1 MKLHQKKC
9 VPCGGDIPP
18 FTREQID
25 EYLKFLLGWKVL
37 VNENKAFYLSRVYKF
52 TNFEK
57 SLGFINKVSIIA
69 EEEGHHPDLKFGWGY
84 AEVIIF
90 THAING
96 LSLSDFILASKIDMI
111 SV

>member
-1 MKLHQKKC
+1 MNLYEKKC
-9 VPCGGDIPP
+9 IPCRGDIPP
-18 FTREQID
+18 FSREQID
-25 EYLKFLLGWKVL
+25 EYLKYLADWKAL
-37 VNENKAFYLSRVYKF
+37 VNEKKAFYLFRTYKF
-52 TNFEK
+52 SDFEK
-57 SLGFINKVSIIA
+57 SLSFINKVSNIA

-84 AEVIIF
+84 AEIIIF

>member
-1 MKLHQKKC
+1 MKLYEKKC
-9 VPCGGDIPP
+9 VPCRGDIPP
-18 FTREQID
+18 FTRKQID
-25 EYLKFLLGWKVL
+25 EYLKYLNDWKVQI
-37 VNENKAFYLSRVYKF
+37 NEKKAFYLSRVYKF
-52 TNFEK
+52 SDFEK

-84 AEVIIF
+84 AEVNIF